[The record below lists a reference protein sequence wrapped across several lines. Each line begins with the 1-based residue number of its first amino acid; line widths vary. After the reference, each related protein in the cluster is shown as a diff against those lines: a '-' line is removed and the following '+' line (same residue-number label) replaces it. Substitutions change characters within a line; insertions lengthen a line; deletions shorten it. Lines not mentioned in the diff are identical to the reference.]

1 MEGGEKGRLIFFF
14 FLLFIMIN
22 QFENQFEN
30 FSLIET
36 EENIRKAKKR
46 KAVLSLSKADR
57 QQIRSLLQN
66 KKVYFFLEK

>member
-14 FLLFIMIN
+14 FFCFFIMI
-22 QFENQFEN
+22 NQFEN

>member
-1 MEGGEKGRLIFFF
+1 
-14 FLLFIMIN
+14 MIN